1 MDRAN
6 RPRFWQA
13 IEAGFFGLAMA
24 LSPLGGY
31 AQSAGISTVLLV
43 GLLILLGCSV
53 GVWLLTRLVKGAR
66 VALIQASLFGAAST
80 VALFVFL
87 AGAPPTSIAL
97 LGLAGFILGI
107 AHAITGPPAWLDWLW
122 VVVALAG
129 FWFIRFVPTGLWSG
143 TEASLWAV
151 GLGLAGTLGTSLL
164 ANRLRTSQIVRL
176 WAYVLLVSLIW
187 ASPILHIFDH
197 PTRAWVVPWTA
208 WLSVVAA
215 TLVVGA
221 LGYAFEQKWFPVL
234 WAMPSLL
241 ELRTQAGDAFLAKRQ
256 FQRALSHYEEA
267 LWAYPAAPYT
277 QCRKAYALFRLGR
290 TEEAYGVA
298 GSMSRYLMDEFR
310 AGPLEQQKI
319 TLTLLQGLGKAG
331 GLLKWEDAGR
341 RILGAIGSGDAEFR
355 SLARQVVID
364 ADAEAVPLL
373 IGGLDHTSR
382 AIRRFGLERLLS
394 LGLIKEVEQQ
404 LAERI
409 SDVATPVIL
418 DAVQAILRPS
428 REAWTRLGEQI
439 TRQGG
444 AYGLDVLAEAMG
456 DPELKSQAGR
466 VWNALRVPLSRRLL
480 QEFRE
485 GPLER
490 QKITLTLLRELGK
503 AGELFEWAETR
514 RHILNAVGS
523 KDVEFRSLA
532 RQVVVEAGDK
542 SVPLLVSGLGH
553 ATKAA
558 RRFSLERLLSYGLM
572 GEIERRLADRLSS
585 AATPTVLAV
594 VQTILRPSRE
604 AWIGLGEQ
612 IARQRGTRGLDVLA
626 EAMGDPE
633 LESRAGQVWDALRDH
648 LFHRL
653 LKALWEDDVTLALRA
668 AELAIQMGAGFVTP
682 LVEALTTRQPAARRR
697 AANQLARIALLGEH
711 IAGVESYSS
720 VEPPP
725 AQIHVALS
733 AEPGRPYALPIPV
746 VTLVDGRQMLLL
758 VKNEGY
764 TLYVESPTSI
774 GVSGAGTASRI
785 HFEII
790 TDDVPVEPTFHKVLK
805 TRQLDFHLAPDTVG
819 LDRLSIHMVADGR
832 EQEPLAYEVF
842 VCDAAVMKGLKP
854 VEKGP

>member
-6 RPRFWQA
+6 RLRFWQA
-13 IEAGFFGLAMA
+13 LEAGLFGLAVA

-31 AQSAGISTVLLV
+31 AQSAGISTALLV
-43 GLLILLGCSV
+43 GLVVLLGCSV
-53 GVWLLTRLVKGAR
+53 GAWLLTRLAKGAR
-66 VALIQASLFGAAST
+66 VALIQASLFSAAST

-97 LGLAGFILGI
+97 LGLAGFILGM

-129 FWFIRFVPTGLWSG
+129 FWFVRLSPTGLWSG
-143 TEASLWAV
+143 IEASLWAV

-164 ANRLRTSQIVRL
+164 ANRLRTSRIARL

-187 ASPILHIFDH
+187 ASPILHILDY

-208 WLSVVAA
+208 WLSVVVA

-221 LGYAFEQKWFPVL
+221 LGYTFEHRWFPRL

-241 ELRTQAGDAFLAKRQ
+241 ELRTQAGDAFLAKRR

-290 TEEAYGVA
+290 AEEAYGVT

-319 TLTLLQGLGKAG
+319 TLTLLQGLGKAR

-341 RILGAIGSGDAEFR
+341 RILSATGSGDAEFR

-364 ADAEAVPLL
+364 AGDEA
-373 IGGLDHTSR
+373 
-382 AIRRFGLERLLS
+382 
-394 LGLIKEVEQQ
+394 
-404 LAERI
+404 
-409 SDVATPVIL
+409 
-418 DAVQAILRPS
+418 
-428 REAWTRLGEQI
+428 
-439 TRQGG
+439 
-444 AYGLDVLAEAMG
+444 
-456 DPELKSQAGR
+456 
-466 VWNALRVPLSRRLL
+466 
-480 QEFRE
+480 
-485 GPLER
+485 
-490 QKITLTLLRELGK
+490 
-503 AGELFEWAETR
+503 
-514 RHILNAVGS
+514 
-523 KDVEFRSLA
+523 
-532 RQVVVEAGDK
+532 
-542 SVPLLVSGLGH
+542 VPLLVSGLGH
-553 ATKAA
+553 ASKTV
-558 RRFSLERLLSYGLM
+558 RRFSLKHLLSRGLIE
-572 GEIERRLADRLSS
+572 EIEQRLADRLSS

-594 VQTILRPSRE
+594 VQAILRPSRE
-604 AWIGLGEQ
+604 AWVGLGEQ

-633 LESRAGQVWDALRDH
+633 LESRAGHVWDALRNH
-648 LFHRL
+648 LFRRL
-653 LKALWEDDVTLALRA
+653 LKALWDDDVTLALRA

-711 IAGVESYSS
+711 IAGMESYSS

-725 AQIHVALS
+725 AQIRVALS
-733 AEPGRPYALPIPV
+733 AEPSGPYTLPIPV

-758 VKNEGY
+758 VENEKY
-764 TLYVESPTSI
+764 TLYVESPTSV
-774 GVSGAGTASRI
+774 GVPGTGTASRI
-785 HFEII
+785 HFEIL
-790 TDDVPVEPTFHKVLK
+790 TDDVPVEPSFHKVLE
-805 TRQLDFHLAPDTVG
+805 TRQLDFHLAPDTVC

-842 VCDAAVMKGLKP
+842 VCDAAVMKGLRP
-854 VEKGP
+854 VEKGS